1 MLSCGH
7 QQTASK
13 GSIECRDMSAKIL
26 VVDDEAKIVKL
37 VQAYLQQA
45 GYTVVTAEDGQTAL
59 AQARREKPDL
69 VILDLM
75 LPGIDGLDVARVLRR
90 EGNTPIIMLTARVD
104 DTDRIIGL
112 ELGADDYVTKPF
124 NPRELV
130 ARVRAVL
137 RRSSGSAPAPEMLRA
152 GEIAVDL
159 AGHQVTLAGR
169 PVDLTPTEFDLLVVL
184 LRNPGRAFTRLE
196 LLDRVQGY
204 AYEGY
209 ERTVDAHIK
218 NLRAKLGEDPRRPR
232 YIQTVYGVGYK
243 FEERP

>member
-1 MLSCGH
+1 M
-7 QQTASK
+7 A
-13 GSIECRDMSAKIL
+13 AKIL

-37 VQAYLQQA
+37 VRAYLEQS

-59 AQARREKPDL
+59 IQARREKPDL
-69 VILDLM
+69 ILLDIM
-75 LPGIDGLDVARVLRR
+75 LPGIDGLDVARALRR
-90 EGNTPIIMLTARVD
+90 EGDIPIIMLTARVE
-104 DTDRIIGL
+104 DTDRITGL

-137 RRSSGSAPAPEMLRA
+137 RRTSGTSPTIEMLRA
-152 GEIAVDL
+152 GEITVDVS
-159 AGHQVTLAGR
+159 GHNATLAGQAL
-169 PVDLTPTEFDLLVVL
+169 DLTPTEFELLVVL
-184 LRNPGRAFTRLE
+184 MRNPGRAFTRLD

-218 NLRAKLGEDPRRPR
+218 NLRAKLGDEPRHPR

-243 FEERP
+243 FDERS